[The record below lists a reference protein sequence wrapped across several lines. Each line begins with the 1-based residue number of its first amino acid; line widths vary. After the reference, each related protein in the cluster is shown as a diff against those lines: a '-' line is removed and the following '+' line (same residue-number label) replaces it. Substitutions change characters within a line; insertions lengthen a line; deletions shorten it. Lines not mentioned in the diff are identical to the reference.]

1 MNTPTL
7 RNLVVA
13 YTATDTGRDA
23 LNLGIAMARTS
34 GAHLNLVTVVPQD
47 NIYAAVYP
55 SDRGHMPII
64 QEQVREWLEQ
74 AQASLP
80 SDISSSIH
88 TITDSSDAAGLLTAT
103 QQLNGSAIVLGG
115 RRGGLL
121 RRFRLGTTA
130 TTLLHSSPVP
140 VALAPG
146 GYQNQAKLSGFTA
159 MFGARPGAEAVIHYA
174 LQAAQSFSLP
184 LRLVSLLFLDE
195 HQADFLPEGINTAD
209 LIAQVEQFG
218 NEQLAAQ
225 AADMVANHQ
234 ASTVVATGKD
244 VHDAVDQL
252 TWMEQEL
259 VIFGSSRLASEQ
271 HTFLGATAAK
281 ILRHI
286 PSPMMVIPAETT

>member
-1 MNTPTL
+1 MNTSTS
-7 RNLVVA
+7 RNMVVA
-13 YTATDTGRDA
+13 YTATDAGRDA
-23 LNLGIAMARTS
+23 LNLGIAMARTA

-47 NIYAAVYP
+47 NVYAAVYP
-55 SDRGHMPII
+55 SDRGHIPII
-64 QEQVREWLEQ
+64 QKQVREWLEQ

-88 TITDSSDAAGLLTAT
+88 TITDSSDAVGLLTAT
-103 QQLNGSAIVLGG
+103 QQLNGSAIILGG
-115 RRGGLL
+115 RRGKLL

-140 VALAPG
+140 VALTPS
-146 GYQNQAKLSGFTA
+146 GYQNQDKLSGFTA
-159 MFGARPGAEAVIHYA
+159 MFGARPGSEAVIHYA
-174 LQAAQSFSLP
+174 LQTAQIFNLP
-184 LRLVSLLFLDE
+184 LRLVSLLFVDE
-195 HQADFLPEGINTAD
+195 RQTDFLTEGINTAD

-225 AADMVANHQ
+225 AADMVANNQ

-252 TWMEQEL
+252 TWMEREL
-259 VIFGSSRLASEQ
+259 VIFGSSRLATKQ

>member
-1 MNTPTL
+1 MSTPTF
-7 RNLVVA
+7 RNLIVA
-13 YTATDTGRDA
+13 YTATEPGRDA

-34 GAHLNLVTVVPQD
+34 GAHLNLVTVVPED
-47 NIYAAVYP
+47 NVYAAVYP

-64 QEQVREWLEQ
+64 QQQVREWLEQ

-80 SDISSSIH
+80 ADISSSIH
-88 TITDSSDAAGLLTAT
+88 TISDSSDVAGLLTAT

-121 RRFRLGTTA
+121 RRFRLGGTA

-146 GYQNQAKLSGFTA
+146 GYQNQDKLSALTA
-159 MFGARPGAEAVIHYA
+159 MFGPRPGAETVIQYA
-174 LQAAQSFSLP
+174 LAAAQSFNLP
-184 LRLVSLLFLDE
+184 LRLVSLLFLDQA
-195 HQADFLPEGINTAD
+195 QADSLPDGIETAD

-225 AADMVANHQ
+225 AADMVANDQ
-234 ASTVVATGKD
+234 AATIVATGKD
-244 VHDAVDQL
+244 VHDAVEAL
-252 TWMEQEL
+252 TWMEHEL
-259 VIFGSSRLASEQ
+259 VIFGSSRLASNQ
-271 HTFLGATAAK
+271 HTFLGATAAR

>member
-1 MNTPTL
+1 MNTPTF
-7 RNLVVA
+7 RNLVIA
-13 YTATDTGRDA
+13 YTATDAGRDA

-47 NIYAAVYP
+47 NVYAAVYP

-64 QEQVREWLEQ
+64 QKQVREWLEQ

-88 TITDSSDAAGLLTAT
+88 TITDSSDAVGLLTAT
-103 QQLNGSAIVLGG
+103 QQLNGSAIILGG
-115 RRGGLL
+115 RRGKLL

-130 TTLLHSSPVP
+130 TTLRHSSPVP
-140 VALAPG
+140 VALTPS
-146 GYQNQAKLSGFTA
+146 GYQNQDNRSGFTA
-159 MFGARPGAEAVIHYA
+159 MFGARPGSEAVIHYA
-174 LQAAQSFSLP
+174 LQTAQIFNLP
-184 LRLVSLLFLDE
+184 LRLVSLLFVDE
-195 HQADFLPEGINTAD
+195 RQTDFLTEGINTAD

-225 AADMVANHQ
+225 AADMVANNQ

-252 TWMEQEL
+252 TWMEREL
-259 VIFGSSRLASEQ
+259 VIFGSSRLATKQ